1 MTLAAVKNTDI
12 SFRKEF
18 RKRIFDAQDLIG
30 TLPQAEPPVFHHFG
44 NGSYAREM
52 HIEAGVILVGKI
64 HRHSH
69 PNVLSKGKV
78 SVSSEFGTET
88 FEAPRTWV
96 SEPGIKRMIYAHE
109 DAVWT
114 TFHVTD
120 SVDLDEI
127 EKELIAESYNELEE

>member
-1 MTLAAVKNTDI
+1 MSLAAVKNT
-12 SFRKEF
+12 SLAYREEF
-18 RKRIFDAQDLIG
+18 RERIFDAQDIIG
-30 TLPQAEPPVFHHFG
+30 TLPQTEPPVFHHFG
-44 NGSYAREM
+44 DGSYAREI
-52 HIEAGVILVGKI
+52 HIDKGVILVGKI

-96 SEPGIKRMIYAHE
+96 SQAGIKRMIYAHE

-120 SVDLDEI
+120 SVDLEQI
-127 EKELIAESYNELEE
+127 EHELIAESYNELEE